1 MDSTETTQL
10 VLDILEKAQSNNH
23 QPFQFILCWR
33 EFAYYRKLAVST
45 QLIIKTLQDSATGLF
60 KEYCKDVI
68 AGISDITKLFAYA
81 RLQEIIAFYEKDL
94 KTIKQ
99 MLDDYD
105 YYLGDGHF
113 WYSFLGGQRETWYMH

>member
-1 MDSTETTQL
+1 MDNTETTQL

-33 EFAYYRKLAVST
+33 EFAYYRKLTVST

-68 AGISDITKLFAYA
+68 AGISDVDKLLAY
-81 RLQEIIAFYEKDL
+81 LQLLDIKAFYEQDL
-94 KTIKQ
+94 KTIQQ
-99 MLDDYD
+99 MLNEYTE
-105 YYLGDGHF
+105 YLEKGNF
-113 WYSFLGGQRETWYMH
+113 WYSFLGGMREL